1 MFRTVPTFFGPI
13 AAIETDIRI
22 AEELQRLG
30 HWEFGSTLEILGVYQ
45 RYYANKSGHML
56 DVGCN
61 IGTWTVPL
69 ARRYPQ
75 NTILAFDCQPPL
87 VECVQ
92 QTIQLNCLT
101 NAQATCCAVSDTC
114 GTATYNKIDYEW
126 GANFGAYEFEPPYA
140 QSDFN
145 GQTLA
150 VTDTIATRTID
161 SLNLDS
167 VVFIKLDIE
176 GMEFKAL
183 EGAVNTIQRCGPFV
197 AFEHHKTDRKA
208 AEQLLQDLNYTI
220 HHMTI
225 GQMTL
230 ATPADL

>member
-13 AAIETDIRI
+13 VAIETDIRI

-30 HWEFGSTLEILGVYQ
+30 HWEFGSTLEILNIYQ

-69 ARRYPQ
+69 AQRYPQ

-92 QTIQLNCLT
+92 QTIQLNQLT
-101 NAQATCCAVSDTC
+101 NAQATCCAVSDAC

-145 GQTLA
+145 GQTLPA
-150 VTDTIATRTID
+150 TDTIATRTID

-176 GMEFKAL
+176 SMELKAL

-208 AEQLLQDLNYTI
+208 AEQLLQDLGYSI
-220 HHMTI
+220 CPQTI